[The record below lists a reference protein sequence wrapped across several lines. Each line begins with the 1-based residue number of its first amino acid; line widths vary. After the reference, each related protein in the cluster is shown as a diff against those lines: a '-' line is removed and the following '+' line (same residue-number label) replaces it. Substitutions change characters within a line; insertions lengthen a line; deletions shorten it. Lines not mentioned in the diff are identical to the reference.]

1 MIGRQM
7 FSRALSVLA
16 AGILAVPLLADSPP
30 KPDAKLKKPHLEL
43 RSSPRMGFSPL
54 HVLLTAELTG
64 GDDVEEMHCPEVEWD
79 WDDGGKSMH
88 EADCTPFEAGVTK
101 IQRRFT
107 AEHDFVRAGAY
118 RVKATM
124 SKAGKNLLVATVTI
138 NVRAGLGDPTNN

>member
-1 MIGRQM
+1 MGRVG
-7 FSRALSVLA
+7 ALA
-16 AGILAVPLLADSPP
+16 AMVALAVAGTSGAGDE
-30 KPDAKLKKPHLEL
+30 KPKKPRLEL
-43 RSSPRMGFSPL
+43 RATPRMAFSP
-54 HVLLTAELTG
+54 VSVFLTAELVG
-64 GDDVEEMHCPEVEWD
+64 GNDVEEYHCPELEWD

-107 AEHDFVRAGAY
+107 AEHDFIRAGAY

-124 SKAGKNLLVATVTI
+124 RKADKNLLVATVTV

>member
-7 FSRALSVLA
+7 LSRALAVLA
-16 AGILAVPLLADSPP
+16 AGSLAVPLLADSPP

-43 RSSPRMGFSPL
+43 RSTPRMGFSPL
-54 HVLLTAELTG
+54 HVLVTAELTG
-64 GDDVEEMHCPEVEWD
+64 GDDVEEMHCPEVEFE
-79 WDDGGKSMH
+79 WDDGGKSVH

-107 AEHDFVRAGAY
+107 AEHDFVQAGAY

-124 SKAGKNLLVATVTI
+124 RKADKVLLVATVVV
-138 NVRAGLGDPTNN
+138 NVRPGLGDPTNN